1 MTLLLT
7 RSQAEGL
14 LDLAELAEAVRAA
27 FAEHAAGEGLP
38 MMREHLGGRGGAFH
52 VVCGGV
58 GLGAPVWTAKA
69 NAHFGAPSGFTALFS
84 AADGALLALM
94 DSAYLTRMR
103 TAAVTVVAVRALAP
117 ASAARA
123 CVVGAGRQGS
133 AQVQALR
140 LALPALASLA
150 VFDADRDAAR
160 RLAEPAG
167 GEAVDDLAAALA
179 RAEVVVTAT
188 PSRAP
193 IVEHAMVAPGT
204 TICALGA
211 DSPGK
216 QELDPALLRAA
227 RVVCDV
233 RAQALVAGELQ
244 HAPDVAA
251 AELGDVLLGRACG
264 RVSPDDIVIFD
275 ATGTAL
281 QDAVAAGRLL
291 AGATA
296 AGRGRRID
304 LAA

>member
-1 MTLLLT
+1 
-7 RSQAEGL
+7 
-14 LDLAELAEAVRAA
+14 
-27 FAEHAAGEGLP
+27 
-38 MMREHLGGRGGAFH
+38 
-52 VVCGGV
+52 VCGGV
-58 GLGAPVWTAKA
+58 DGGAPGWTAKV
-69 NAHFGAPSGFTALFS
+69 NAHFGAPSGVTALFS

-103 TAAVTVVAVRALAP
+103 TAAVTVVAIRALAP

-123 CVVGAGRQGS
+123 CLVGAGRQGRMQ
-133 AQVQALR
+133 AQALR
-140 LALPALASLA
+140 LALPELASLA
-150 VFDADRDAAR
+150 VFDADGDAAR
-160 RLAEPAG
+160 RLAEQAG
-167 GEAVDDLAAALA
+167 GEAVDALAPALA
-179 RAEVVVTAT
+179 RADVVVTAT

-193 IVEHAMVAPGT
+193 VVERAMVAPGT

-251 AELGDVLLGRACG
+251 AELGDVLLGRAPG
-264 RVSPDDIVIFD
+264 RTTSDDVVVFD

-291 AGATA
+291 AAATA
-296 AGRGRRID
+296 VRLLLDAHISGPRIAQALRHRGHDVR
-304 LAA
+304 AADEERGDAQRCTERALHVTFLPMAATDGHA